1 LFDFFDLDKE
11 RHISK
16 RELRI
21 GLSALGQPPTDGDAK
36 RMISQLDLS
45 RGRSGDGQVDFEE
58 FCLGLLHRRCDL
70 YLALYEPDKKKCTG
84 TPVTASD
91 LDKTRSKDKGGKETA
106 ADSRKRLS
114 AVISAYTGRPD
125 SAFV

>member
-1 LFDFFDLDKE
+1 
-11 RHISK
+11 
-16 RELRI
+16 
-21 GLSALGQPPTDGDAK
+21 
-36 RMISQLDLS
+36 M
-45 RGRSGDGQVDFEE
+45 DFEE

-70 YLALYEPDKKKCTG
+70 YLALYELDKKRCAG

-91 LDKTRSKDKGGKETA
+91 LDKIQSKDKGKASA

>member
-1 LFDFFDLDKE
+1 MFDFFDLDKE

-21 GLSALGQPPTDGDAK
+21 GLSALGQPPTDSDAK

-70 YLALYEPDKKKCTG
+70 YLALYEPDKKTCRG

-91 LDKTRSKDKGGKETA
+91 LDKIRSKDNKATA